1 MAKWGPKR
9 TVSIEKRRVRT
20 KDEVRERHQTCVV
33 VTARNRHRTESLQKP
48 RIKPSETARGGV
60 GTGSDIGR
68 AELGIAGALIEG
80 RLALRRDCVE
90 GMIGASRLGG
100 LAGSG
105 PCRGRAEVFAPSA
118 AGMLSLQYCKL
129 EPGMGSRFTSCF
141 SEFTSRLF
149 SHGNGYCITQELDNA
164 RLFSHAFL
172 FSSGGASG
180 DV

>member
-1 MAKWGPKR
+1 LAKWGPKR

-100 LAGSG
+100 IAGSG

-118 AGMLSLQYCKL
+118 AGMLGLQYCKL
-129 EPGMGSRFTSCF
+129 ELSMGADSLHAFHSSRPAFFPMAMGTVSLRNW
-141 SEFTSRLF
+141 T
-149 SHGNGYCITQELDNA
+149 TA
-164 RLFSHAFL
+164 RLFHML
-172 FSSGGASG
+172 FFFHLAGLAET
-180 DV
+180 